1 MGFFSNLK
9 NKITG
14 GGATVN
20 IQVPSVVRG
29 QPAQV
34 RIEVTA
40 KADGKVNAVYL
51 LINAVESCEVKDTD
65 WNGAKQTTETVRG
78 RKTSYET
85 KLTVAGPFELKA
97 GQVYNFDARI
107 ELPTNTKPS
116 FDGQMIEHEWAIQ
129 AGLDMAGNDPDSG
142 WTKFEVT

>member
-14 GGATVN
+14 GSATVN

-29 QPAQV
+29 QPASV

-40 KADGKVNAVYL
+40 KADGKVNGVYL
-51 LINAVESCEVKDTD
+51 LINAVETCEVKDTD
-65 WNGAKQTTETVRG
+65 WNGTKHTTEIVRG
-78 RKTSYET
+78 RKTSYEN
-85 KLTVAGPFELKA
+85 KLTVAGGFDMKA
-97 GQVYNFDARI
+97 GQVYNFDARV
-107 ELPTNTKPS
+107 ELPTNTNPS
-116 FDGQMIEHEWAIQ
+116 FDGKMIEHEWAIQ

-142 WTKFEVT
+142 WIKFEVR